1 MIWDARHQLLN
12 VSLPYRNI
20 CTTPLDSSVWCVSTF
35 FVFSGTVEIILE
47 MVEKSTHTAIE
58 LATRIVSKFSAGLT
72 LDEEE
77 SMLFA
82 QTLGQGDKLS
92 CFTAFFSSMSPSHY
106 LEVRSGFLHTAGE
119 HLGCNTAADFVRE
132 QALEWLLIKHT
143 AAPTGADIMKQCN
156 FGLPLQM
163 LISASHDAVNM
174 KRGGS
179 ATQRLEYDLVAVR
192 IVLLHI
198 FVETVWRV
206 WRSWALT
213 LIKSIAAARPN
224 PRRRPMSAHFS
235 RVSSSSSGFHG
246 MLDSPR
252 VAISHVQESQCHLS
266 TTILPC
272 GGLEDNGGREGVS
285 RDDDE
290 GVYSEATSAAGDF
303 DEMKCKLL
311 MWRNEN
317 LRHRPLNGGCVE
329 LGAGEA
335 GGTPRARG
343 AQHLAQK
350 HQVRLLLKGDRAR
363 KHVIEQIVARGFGDA
378 ADFYVFCDRR
388 DKHFVGQSE
397 LERALNDLGIV
408 GVDARSIL
416 ELSPKVH
423 SRNGMD
429 SAALK
434 VQSRNYTADEL
445 QLADLDFIRV
455 LRYSVYLLY

>member
-1 MIWDARHQLLN
+1 MEG
-12 VSLPYRNI
+12 SP
-20 CTTPLDSSVWCVSTF
+20 
-35 FVFSGTVEIILE
+35 
-47 MVEKSTHTAIE
+47 HTAIE

-106 LEVRSGFLHTAGE
+106 LEVRLGFLHTAGE

-213 LIKSIAAARPN
+213 LIKSIAAASPT

-252 VAISHVQESQCHLS
+252 VAISHAQESQCHLS
-266 TTILPC
+266 TTILKNSTTI
-272 GGLEDNGGREGVS
+272 LN
-285 RDDDE
+285 DDD

-303 DEMKCKLL
+303 DEMKRKLL

-317 LRHRPLNGGCVE
+317 LRHRSLNGGCVE
-329 LGAGEA
+329 LGAGEE
-335 GGTPRARG
+335 GGTR
-343 AQHLAQK
+343 
-350 HQVRLLLKGDRAR
+350 
-363 KHVIEQIVARGFGDA
+363 
-378 ADFYVFCDRR
+378 
-388 DKHFVGQSE
+388 
-397 LERALNDLGIV
+397 
-408 GVDARSIL
+408 
-416 ELSPKVH
+416 
-423 SRNGMD
+423 
-429 SAALK
+429 
-434 VQSRNYTADEL
+434 
-445 QLADLDFIRV
+445 
-455 LRYSVYLLY
+455 

>member
-1 MIWDARHQLLN
+1 
-12 VSLPYRNI
+12 
-20 CTTPLDSSVWCVSTF
+20 
-35 FVFSGTVEIILE
+35 
-47 MVEKSTHTAIE
+47 
-58 LATRIVSKFSAGLT
+58 
-72 LDEEE
+72 
-77 SMLFA
+77 MLFA

-106 LEVRSGFLHTAGE
+106 LEVRLGFLHTAGE

-132 QALEWLLIKHT
+132 QALEWLLVKHT
-143 AAPTGADIMKQCN
+143 AAPTGADIMTQCN

-213 LIKSIAAARPN
+213 LIKSIAAASPT

-252 VAISHVQESQCHLS
+252 VAISHVQESQCHLPTTISKNS
-266 TTILPC
+266 TTILN
-272 GGLEDNGGREGVS
+272 E
-285 RDDDE
+285 DE

-303 DEMKCKLL
+303 DEMKRKLL

-317 LRHRPLNGGCVE
+317 LRHRSLNGGCVE
-329 LGAGEA
+329 LGAGGA

-350 HQVRLLLKGDRAR
+350 HQVCLLLKGDRAR

-388 DKHFVGQSE
+388 DRHLVGQTE

-455 LRYSVYLLY
+455 LRYSVYLLYQDKCTNTDT